1 VPQRPLRP
9 RLVVVSLLALGA
21 YLLWNWALSANHDVV
36 ALVCGMALIPLLL
49 ALAWLLVL
57 GAVRLLTGFARRPRA
72 TVVAGSARV
81 AVAES
86 AGAGVAAGAGGQAR
100 EGRRSQSSKLAA

>member
-1 VPQRPLRP
+1 MPHRPLRP

-36 ALVCGMALIPLLL
+36 ALVCGMALIPLLI

-57 GAVRLLTGFARRPRA
+57 GALRLLTGLARRPPA
-72 TVVAGSARV
+72 TVAASRARV
-81 AVAES
+81 AVAEPS
-86 AGAGVAAGAGGQAR
+86 GVAAGAGGQVRKA
-100 EGRRSQSSKLAA
+100 GRRSQSSKLAA